1 MSIFNRKRKVTN
13 ESNQEDGAQERLK
26 GGDYGIHFP
35 WVSIIF
41 LIVGVAS
48 EITDA
53 FLLHEALGVLA
64 PGLTDEISYLI
75 AFITGAVCFFSMAAI
90 GYQSAN
96 TKIKYRTKAIEIA
109 IWLTVGI
116 YIASLRVF
124 LAVQEEGLSSFTNII
139 FNQNSIMGF
148 LQLLL
153 YIGTG
158 FMTYSSS
165 KQLTNAKLYEYIMAN
180 REYNKLL
187 DEIAD
192 RREFIIDGV
201 SELSLYQN
209 YANRLLKSKKSVQS
223 NVAQYNKSV
232 KALCEAKMAV
242 IAEPNQ
248 MDDMYES
255 AKIKEKTES
264 EGK

>member
-1 MSIFNRKRKVTN
+1 MSIFNRRRQTGGDASQN
-13 ESNQEDGAQERLK
+13 GNQERID

-41 LIVGVAS
+41 LIVGIAS

-53 FLLHEALGVLA
+53 FLLHESLGVLA
-64 PGLTDEISYLI
+64 RGLSDEIAYLI
-75 AFITGAVCFFSMAAI
+75 SFITGAVCFFSMAAI

-96 TKIKYRTKAIEIA
+96 TRVKYSTKTIEIA
-109 IWLTVGI
+109 IWLAVGI
-116 YIASLRVF
+116 YIASLRIL
-124 LAVQEEGLSSFTNII
+124 LAVEKGETGTFVEVLSNH
-139 FNQNSIMGF
+139 NSIMGF

-158 FMTYSSS
+158 FMTYSSV
-165 KQLTNAKLYEYIMAN
+165 KQLTNAKLYEYIMAK

-209 YANRLLKSKKSVQS
+209 YADRLVKSKKSVMS
-223 NVAQYNKSV
+223 NVAQYNESV
-232 KALCEAKMAV
+232 KAMCEAKMAV
-242 IAEPNQ
+242 ATEPNQ
-248 MDDMYES
+248 MDDMYER
-255 AKIKEKTES
+255 AINKEKSKTME
-264 EGK
+264 K